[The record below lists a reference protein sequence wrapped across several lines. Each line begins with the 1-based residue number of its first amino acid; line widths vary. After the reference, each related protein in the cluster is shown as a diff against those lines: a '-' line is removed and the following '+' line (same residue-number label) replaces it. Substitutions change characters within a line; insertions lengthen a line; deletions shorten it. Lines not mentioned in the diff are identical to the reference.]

1 MSAVRGSQDEFT
13 RLIERAIGFNPD
25 SESHRKFLADAV
37 QWVGEGGSID
47 RLFPILDEWQQ
58 AAGTASGQYFLQDL
72 QVAQWVFAANPERH
86 VDIGSRIDG
95 FVAHVASFREIEVLD
110 IRPLAHAVPN
120 IRFVQSDLMSPGPRF
135 GEYADS
141 VSCLHALEHFGL
153 GRYGDPIDPE
163 GHLKGFASLVRM
175 VKPGGTLYLSVPIG
189 KRRIEF
195 NAHRIFGP
203 DDVLTWPESTQLELA
218 QFCYVGDDE
227 LLHEDATPAAL
238 AGGTLA
244 NGLGIYVFRKRA
256 DAPRSDTGI
265 RNRRPALR
273 KAAAGRAVVT
283 YPALGS
289 NGRLGNQLFQIA
301 ATIGIARR
309 NDCDALFPPWSYAA
323 VFAGPVPQWTAAA
336 PTAGSYREQA
346 FSYRDVHV
354 TESTELRGYFQSEKY
369 FAHCAE
375 EIRRI
380 LAPSAAVA
388 QIVNGYW
395 TPFAGR
401 PTVSVH
407 VRRTDY
413 LGLDVLANL
422 ASTGYYER
430 AIGMCHPDTVFLVFS
445 DDIPWCQEH
454 FRDSRFVFIQGF
466 GEVID
471 LFLMSRCKG
480 HIIANSS
487 FSWWGA
493 WLDGRTDKQ
502 VIAPARW
509 FAGPV
514 ADASLPFRPGPPH
527 AGYHD
532 PSDLIPAGWTSI

>member
-1 MSAVRGSQDEFT
+1 MSAVRGPKDEFT

-25 SESHRKFLADAV
+25 SDSHRKFLADAV
-37 QWVGEGGSID
+37 QWVGDGGSVD
-47 RLFPILDEWQQ
+47 RLFPILDEWKE

-86 VDIGSRIDG
+86 VDIGSRVDG
-95 FVAHVASFREIEVLD
+95 FVAHVASFRAIEVLD
-110 IRPLAHAVPN
+110 IRPLTHSVTN
-120 IRFVQSDLMSPGPRF
+120 IRFVQSDFMNPGPQF
-135 GEYADS
+135 SEYADS

-153 GRYGDPIDPE
+153 GRYGDPIDPA

-189 KRRIEF
+189 RRRIEF

-203 DDVLTWPESTQLELA
+203 EDVLAWPDAAQLELTR
-218 QFCYVGDDE
+218 FCYVGDDE
-227 LLHEDATPAAL
+227 RLHEDATPSAL
-238 AGGTLA
+238 AKGTLSS
-244 NGLGIYVFRKRA
+244 GLGIYVFRKRV
-256 DAPRSDTGI
+256 APHRSDPVI

-273 KAAAGRAVVT
+273 KAHAARAVVT

-309 NDCDALFPPWSYAA
+309 NACDALFPPWSYAP
-323 VFAGPVPQWTAAA
+323 VFAGPVPQWASAA
-336 PTAGSYREQA
+336 PTAGSYREPA
-346 FSYRDVHV
+346 FSYRDVEV
-354 TESTELRGYFQSEKY
+354 KQPTELIGYFQSEKY
-369 FAHCAE
+369 FAHCE
-375 EIRRI
+375 QEIRHI
-380 LAPSAAVA
+380 LAPGAGVAASVTRLF
-388 QIVNGYW
+388 
-395 TPFAGR
+395 TPFADR
-401 PTVSVH
+401 RTVSVH

-422 ASTGYYER
+422 GSTDYYRR
-430 AIGMCHPDTVFLVFS
+430 AIGMCHPDTVFLFFS
-445 DDIPWCQEH
+445 DDIPWCQEN
-454 FRDSRFVFIQGF
+454 FSDPRFVFIQGF

-471 LFLMSRCKG
+471 LFLMSRCNA

-493 WLDGRTDKQ
+493 WLDARPDKQ

-509 FAGPV
+509 FAGSV
-514 ADASLPFRPGPPH
+514 ADASLPFRSGPPH
-527 AGYHD
+527 SGFHD
-532 PSDLIPAGWTSI
+532 ASDLIPGGWTKI